1 MEFLPQ
7 QGLSMTPL
15 LSFGVLLVVGTLG
28 GYLAHRW
35 SWLPSITGFMG
46 VGFLVGPSVLG
57 LLDYDTLKDARILI
71 DIALALILYRL
82 GSSLDLRFI
91 RASPRLLAVALLESG
106 LTFIAVFSVSF
117 WLGFSPVI
125 AAVIAA
131 ILISSSPAVLL
142 HVAHEVGAKGP
153 VTESAKTLVALNNL
167 LSFLVFAFVIP
178 ALLLQENAGWQQVV
192 LQPLYLLLGSALL
205 GIGIGL
211 GLHFVSSRTAKA
223 AQYKLA
229 LVVGALMLTLGLA
242 QQLQL
247 SMLFAPLIVGIVVR
261 SVEQDEV
268 VSALEFGSAFE
279 LFFIVLFVFAGA
291 SLHLKELI
299 EYAPAI
305 LALVVTRS
313 LVKVLAVSVAL
324 RFGLQPWRKAQAT
337 GLLLIPMA
345 GLAIGLVQTSSKL
358 VPDQAAVIAAVV
370 LGAVTL
376 FETFGPPIAA
386 FAFGLAGEA
395 ADSTPLRPKSP
406 WRQSSWRQQHEVQV
420 DVSALV
426 AAEPEDQ
433 ALSSEKSQGGR
444 SFRFWPFGKHAE

>member
-7 QGLSMTPL
+7 HSLSMTPL
-15 LSFGVLLVVGTLG
+15 LSFGVLLVTGALG

-35 SWLPSITGFMG
+35 SWLPSITGFML
-46 VGFLVGPSVLG
+46 VGFLVGPSGMG
-57 LLDYDTLKDARILI
+57 LLDYDTLKEARILI

-82 GSSLDLRFI
+82 GSTLDLRFI
-91 RASPRLLAVALLESG
+91 RQAPRLLLVALIESG
-106 LTFIAVFSVSF
+106 LTFAATFTLAHL
-117 WLGFSPVI
+117 LGFSPVI
-125 AAVIAA
+125 SAVIAA

-167 LSFLVFAFVIP
+167 MSFLVFVLVIP
-178 ALLLQENAGWQQVV
+178 ALLLHENASWQQVI
-192 LQPLYLLLGSALL
+192 LQPLYLLLGSCLL
-205 GIGIGL
+205 GLLIGL
-211 GLHFVSSRTAKA
+211 GLHLIVSRTAKA

-261 SVEQDEV
+261 SVEQDVV
-268 VSALEFGSAFE
+268 VSSMEFGSAFE

-299 EYAPAI
+299 EYAPVI
-305 LALVVTRS
+305 LLLVLARS
-313 LVKVLAVSVAL
+313 LVKVLAVAITL
-324 RFGLQPWRKAQAT
+324 RLGLQPWRSSTAT

-358 VPDQAAVIAAVV
+358 VPEQAPVIVAVV

-395 ADSTPLRPKSP
+395 AAATPVRPKSP
-406 WRQSSWRQQHEVQV
+406 WRMTHEVAV
-420 DVSALV
+420 DVSSLV
-426 AAEPEDQ
+426 QDVTPTD
-433 ALSSEKSQGGR
+433 SQPAPQVLKKR
-444 SFRFWPFGKHAE
+444 RLWPFS

>member
-1 MEFLPQ
+1 MDFLPQ
-7 QGLSMTPL
+7 HGLNMTPL
-15 LSFGVLLVVGTLG
+15 LSFGVLLVVGALG

-35 SWLPSITGFMG
+35 SWLPSITGFML
-46 VGFLVGPSVLG
+46 VGLLVGPSGLG
-57 LLDYDTLKDARILI
+57 LLDYDTLKEARILV

-91 RASPRLLAVALLESG
+91 RRSPRIVAVALIESA
-106 LTFIAVFSVSF
+106 LTFCAVFTLSYL
-117 WLGFSPVI
+117 LGFSALI
-125 AAVIAA
+125 AAVIGA

-167 LSFLVFAFVIP
+167 LSFLVFALVIP
-178 ALLLQENAGWQQVV
+178 AMLVHENASWQQVI
-192 LQPLYLLLGSALL
+192 LQPLYLLLGSGVL
-205 GIGIGL
+205 GILIGL
-211 GLHFVSSRTAKA
+211 GLHFVISRTAKA
-223 AQYKLA
+223 EQYKLA

-261 SVEQDEV
+261 SVEQDVV
-268 VSALEFGSAFE
+268 VSAMEFGSAFE

-291 SLHLKELI
+291 SLHLAELI
-299 EYAPAI
+299 EYAPVI
-305 LALVVTRS
+305 LALVLTRS
-313 LVKVLAVSVAL
+313 LVKVAAVSVSL
-324 RFGLQPWRKAQAT
+324 RLGLQPWRQASAT

-358 VPDQAAVIAAVV
+358 VPEQATIIAAVV

-376 FETFGPPIAA
+376 FETLGPPIAA

-395 ADSTPLRPKSP
+395 AASTPVRKVSP
-406 WRQSSWRQQHEVQV
+406 WRLKDEVQV

-426 AAEPEDQ
+426 AQEPED
-433 ALSSEKSQGGR
+433 AAVATPSNETAETGKR
-444 SFRFWPFGKHAE
+444 RFRLWPFAGKA

>member
-7 QGLSMTPL
+7 QSLTMTPL
-15 LSFGVLLVVGTLG
+15 LSFGVLLVTGALG

-35 SWLPSITGFMG
+35 SWLPSITGFML
-46 VGFLVGPSVLG
+46 VGFCVGPSGMG
-57 LLDYDTLKDARILI
+57 LLNYDTLKEARILI

-82 GSSLDLRFI
+82 GSTLDLRFI
-91 RASPRLLAVALLESG
+91 RQSPRLLLVALVESS
-106 LTFIAVFSVSF
+106 LTFAAIFSLAHL
-117 WLGFSPVI
+117 LGFSAVI
-125 AAVIAA
+125 SAVIAA

-167 LSFLVFAFVIP
+167 MSFLVFVLVIP
-178 ALLLQENAGWQQVV
+178 ALLLHENASWQQVI
-192 LQPLYLLLGSALL
+192 LQPMYLLLGSCLL
-205 GIGIGL
+205 GLLIGL
-211 GLHFVSSRTAKA
+211 GLHLIVSRTAKA

-261 SVEQDEV
+261 SVEQDVV
-268 VSALEFGSAFE
+268 VSSMEFGSAFE

-299 EYAPAI
+299 EYAPVI
-305 LALVVTRS
+305 VLLVLARS
-313 LVKVLAVSVAL
+313 LVKVLAVAIAL
-324 RFGLQPWRKAQAT
+324 RLGLQPWRSSTAT

-358 VPDQAAVIAAVV
+358 VPEQAPIIVAVV

-395 ADSTPLRPKSP
+395 AASTPVRPKSP
-406 WRQSSWRQQHEVQV
+406 WRMTHEVAV
-420 DVSALV
+420 DVS
-426 AAEPEDQ
+426 
-433 ALSSEKSQGGR
+433 
-444 SFRFWPFGKHAE
+444 SFVQDATSIEEQTSPPQPQKKRRLWPFA

>member
-1 MEFLPQ
+1 MDFLPQ
-7 QGLSMTPL
+7 QALSMTPL
-15 LSFGVLLVVGTLG
+15 LSFGVLLVVGALG

-35 SWLPSITGFMG
+35 SWLPSITGFML
-46 VGFLVGPSVLG
+46 VGLAVGPSGLG
-57 LLDYDTLKDARILI
+57 LLDYDTLKEARILV

-91 RASPRLLAVALLESG
+91 RRSPRIVAVAFIESV
-106 LTFIAVFSVSF
+106 LTFCAVFAVCYV
-117 WLGFSPVI
+117 LGFSPLI
-125 AAVIAA
+125 AAVFGA

-142 HVAHEVGAKGP
+142 HVANEVGAKGP

-167 LSFLVFAFVIP
+167 LSFLVFALVIP
-178 ALLLQENAGWQQVV
+178 ALLLHENASWQQVV
-192 LQPLYLLLGSALL
+192 LQPLYFLLGSGLL
-205 GIGIGL
+205 GVVIGL
-211 GLHFVSSRTAKA
+211 GLHVVISRTAKA
-223 AQYKLA
+223 EQYKLA

-261 SVEQDEV
+261 SVEQDV
-268 VSALEFGSAFE
+268 TVSAMEFGSAFE

-291 SLHLKELI
+291 SLHLAELI
-299 EYAPAI
+299 EYAPVI
-305 LALVVTRS
+305 LALVLTRS
-313 LVKVLAVSVAL
+313 LVKVAAVSVAL
-324 RFGLQPWRKAQAT
+324 RLGLQPWRQASAT

-358 VPDQAAVIAAVV
+358 VPEQATIIAAVV

-376 FETFGPPIAA
+376 FETLGPPIAA

-395 ADSTPLRPKSP
+395 AASKPVRKISL
-406 WRQSSWRQQHEVQV
+406 WRLKDEVQV

-426 AAEPEDQ
+426 AQQPLDAADAEPTTES
-433 ALSSEKSQGGR
+433 AATGKR
-444 SFRFWPFGKHAE
+444 RFRLWPFAGKG